1 MDEQK
6 DTEIQDDDIRTFS
19 SNYQSSKNGEDGK
32 ECRYDQQTVS
42 LDFTVNSLNLNN
54 YGSAGHIIRIV
65 HPRPIVFGKATLN
78 KGYLS
83 RIGNH
88 HYSTKSVVS
97 LSFRERTAEEL
108 EAERQWLNQPIK
120 SNSFYTDQ
128 LTWPPDCNAI
138 LGFYGYEY
146 DEKEW
151 CLELYVTKKIIDILV
166 DTIQNNR
173 ECSFEIRI
181 KFIKNMYMHSE
192 DYTMYLF
199 QREAPPNGFLLRPLT
214 SKRSASDEE
223 EEEEE
228 KSYDSAFGYLECLNL
243 KYANNL
249 VFSDPDAIL
258 SPKKP
263 PELLEPSDAEKT
275 LSRLELLTTNIAS
288 LHNSVQLIVSVVKR
302 ISSVILTLAIVL
314 IISCVAWWLR

>member
-6 DTEIQDDDIRTFS
+6 DTEIQDDDIRIFS

-42 LDFTVNSLNLNN
+42 LDFTVNSLTLK
-54 YGSAGHIIRIV
+54 YHDSFVYPIRLV

-88 HYSTKSVVS
+88 HYSTKNVS
-97 LSFRERTAEEL
+97 LSFCERTAEEL
-108 EAERQWLNQPIK
+108 EADRQWLNQLK
-120 SNSFYTDQ
+120 SNSFYTDK

-146 DEKEW
+146 DEKGW
-151 CLELYVTKKIIDILV
+151 RLELYVTKKIINILV

-173 ECSFEIRI
+173 ECSFEIWI

-192 DYTMYLF
+192 DYTLYLH
-199 QREAPPNGFLLRPLT
+199 QDVAPPNGFLLRPLT
-214 SKRSASDEE
+214 SNRPATDEE
-223 EEEEE
+223 QE
-228 KSYDSAFGYLECLNL
+228 KSYDSAFGYLERLDL
-243 KYANNL
+243 RYANNL
-249 VFSDPDAIL
+249 VLSDPDAIL